1 MTIHAKYVGVA
12 VILMALYLFTLWF
25 ETIHKLC
32 LMGSVINI
40 LINYQFVNPL
50 KKRLILKSETE
61 SHDND
66 LPELSVSMQFSNL
79 CKGFRVA
86 AIGYVLT
93 LGVVPYNF
101 YILINPEKNL
111 ETFKVDM
118 INFYKK
124 VIEQTKNNK

>member
-40 LINYQFVNPL
+40 LINYQSVNPL

-61 SHDND
+61 SHDSD
-66 LPELSVSMQFSNL
+66 LPELSLSMQFSNL

-111 ETFKVDM
+111 EAFKVDM